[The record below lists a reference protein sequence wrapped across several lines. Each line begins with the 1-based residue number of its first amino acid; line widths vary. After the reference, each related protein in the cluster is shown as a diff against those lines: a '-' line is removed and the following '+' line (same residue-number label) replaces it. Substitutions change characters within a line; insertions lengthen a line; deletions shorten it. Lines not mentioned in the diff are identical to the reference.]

1 MSPGNVHFY
10 FPIVTC
16 LLLRDRKSTRLN
28 SSHGYNLVCRLLL
41 EKKKLPTIR
50 EQVTISTHAH
60 RPLPLRSRGG
70 HRDLHVLCSDF
81 ASLICL
87 NASLLYE
94 SQWISTILF

>member
-41 EKKKLPTIR
+41 EKKKNFACRDKLMQDKTRHKFRLAIIIVSDDDDHNSR
-50 EQVTISTHAH
+50 VTRDQALEMAQKADVVVYAIS
-60 RPLPLRSRGG
+60 
-70 HRDLHVLCSDF
+70 
-81 ASLICL
+81 ASI
-87 NASLLYE
+87 
-94 SQWISTILF
+94 T